1 MDRPPHLVID
11 LNEAPS
17 PPPGDT
23 PTGPAPSPP
32 REFARPVYAPPPPPP
47 PQQQLPRQPAPQA
60 TALAGQQQQQQPRE
74 AAEMALR
81 FHPPPELMAGAFG
94 AIGSVPAGLLPGVG
108 LPLPPPP
115 AQHPGEAGWGF
126 PPRPC
131 ASCGQPEV
139 LGGTMVCDACDRGFH
154 PTCVRVWPPLVP
166 PPPPPPGPPGA
177 RRPRAAANED
187 WICPECEM
195 RGARSSRW
203 KLGPVPL
210 DINAAPREDPV
221 PAAAMEVTSE
231 IESRATH
238 WLLVICVAIK
248 LSKATWTFDSGQSGL
263 LTSVNDGAQLSAT
276 QLPHFEAVHLKN
288 TALYD
293 GAQFM
298 PAFDLA
304 HCLGMRQKFTSMDR
318 DYTADGNVPQRSMH
332 LRRRRDLPQSSTLP
346 KFAEN
351 HEPGLSA
358 IFMDSSFLTKAMEPN
373 SSENQSSIKPPKF
386 LVENSNHLPHH
397 RTVGLPVQYGDFYIT
412 SIGEIDNRTSYHNC
426 NQIWPVGFTS
436 YWHDRVTGS
445 LFECEVCDGG
455 NFGPMF
461 KVRRLPCSVFPLPNA
476 STTLCENVGRK
487 PDTIETKE
495 SSSLIEDPAND
506 TDDNILMLLSDPSET
521 SRNVL
526 SCLSNDMESKMTLDC
541 STVPN
546 SNMTVPTQPSH
557 SSTFSCAPSK
567 EGNLHDKIGEFTF
580 EGITPSSVWR
590 MISCAMMEACEKMY
604 KEHGHLVF
612 SCKHSGET
620 LSSDCRSGSQNTDG
634 PSSLL
639 TRFCS
644 SYGPSIPRFIDKGN
658 DVESAC
664 ALLKEWLYH
673 DRIGFDLEFVQEIV
687 ESLPKSRACSNY
699 KFLCTRP
706 GYISSLTVAS
716 GSLLAVH
723 KNGQSSGDVLS
734 YGRHGSVVTG
744 LQNHAQ
750 RSIRELPP
758 GNPISRKLPPE
769 LAGDVF
775 QILECLGRFAEII
788 GLKEIPSIEQVEDE
802 LIDPWPIC
810 ANQKDIQHFRDHTP
824 PMNSPANV
832 STSNSNGESGLTTN
846 DETAS
851 VFIPVETSS
860 MRESAQDKLAAQTLG
875 RCSGVVLPGI
885 HLALLRVLFAE
896 LLSKVAI
903 FVDPSVDLK
912 ESKSRRGR
920 KRDAD
925 NLTSTKELKIDML
938 TANKLTWPEL
948 ARRYILAVSSI
959 GGCMDLSDISSR
971 EGVKL
976 FRCLHGDGGIL
987 CGALPGVAGMEK
999 DALLLAEAESLIC
1012 NSSANEGNKVF
1023 MMDYKDTDIVDSPE
1037 EPASDINTLPDW
1049 AKPLEPVRKLP
1060 TNVGTRIRKCVYE
1073 ALEMKPPEWARKTLE
1088 HSISKEVYKGNASG
1102 PTKKAVLSVL
1112 TEACRLKVPQKPEK
1126 PRKEKNIISI
1136 SEAILKKCRIALRRA
1151 ISSDESKLFGNLLGT
1166 TLTNSTENEDEGIL
1180 GFPGMVSRPLDFR
1193 TIDIRLAMGSYCGSW
1208 EAFHGDVQ
1216 EVIHNLHTA
1225 FADRPDVVEMVV
1237 ALCQSFES
1245 LYKTEVLDL
1254 VQKFDKYLCSE
1265 NTDSEIH
1272 EELHDILTAANNLP
1286 KAPWEDGVCKVC
1298 GIDRDDESVLL
1309 CDKCDSEY
1317 HTYCLNPPL
1326 ARIPHG
1332 NWYCPAC
1339 ISGEKKAHLDHSVSD
1354 SMQKQ
1359 NSHAGEEAHAYHE
1372 ALNKLAV
1379 AMEEKEYW
1387 ELTIPELESRI
1398 YLLKFLCDEVLSTA
1412 LIREHM
1418 DQCQDKSGDL
1428 QQKFRS
1434 LNYELKELKY
1444 KQEVMVSNARQS
1456 RWSKN
1461 EHLSNSSGLVEN
1473 QQHGTPTASD
1483 HLEEAERVSVGVNL
1497 NHPAEEAP
1505 AGQLNVG
1512 RPNKT
1517 DNVISNASSIEG
1529 NKSLGLS
1536 KHPSGIAT
1544 DRIDGDAIDEGSQG
1558 CEKALG
1564 GKSGTCDD
1572 LNMREAPFATAMSAP
1587 NGELPDDRVSTT
1599 FQDSLEASTGLVDHN
1614 ADNSEMNTLSDAI
1627 AKLQDAISAA
1637 ESQLAMASL
1646 RRECLGKDSMGR
1658 LYWVIGRPGKRPY
1671 LVADGSMLILSD
1683 RNASMVSSSSQS
1695 TLDCKGWNAASIVAY
1710 ESDEEIKCLVDWL
1723 RDYDPR
1729 EKELKDSILLW
1740 QRLLYYQSCFP
1751 LSDPPV
1757 SKLSKSEQLMDFPS
1771 TKAFVILEQKYGLQ
1785 LDHDTSD
1792 LSKRRGKKTKL
1803 GSEEK
1808 AYRCDCLEPIWPS
1821 RHHCLTCHETYL
1833 TLAEYEGHNAGQCSR
1848 SNHSPNESKAN
1859 DEPRGKGTKTD
1870 IKEKDLAD
1878 QNSNEPSSN
1887 RKLESCPYDFDEI
1900 CRNFVTNDSNK
1911 ETVKEIGLIGSHGV
1925 PSFVPSPAFF
1935 LEQPAVLNQDKRHD
1949 DLPND
1954 WTSSLEECQAMSAKS
1969 SGQEE
1974 SKSGQDCPVNS
1985 GEKQVPKSRKPVRDS
2000 TSGQEASSARD
2011 KPTRLLAVNGGL
2023 VPELSLRPVTGRNS
2037 HILKQLKI
2045 NLLDVDAAL
2054 PEEALRAL
2062 KSWQIRRRSWRAFV
2076 KDAESISQVVLA
2088 TNLLERMIKAEFLK
2102 NDWWY
2107 WSSLTAAI
2115 KTSTVSSLALR
2126 IYTLDDCII
2135 YTKDPVP
2142 NTEPADNGKSV
2153 NKGKRRREVES
2164 LAS

>member
-1 MDRPPHLVID
+1 MDRPPHLHID

-32 REFARPVYAPPPPPP
+32 REFAPAAFASAAAAAAAAAPPPPPPPPP
-47 PQQQLPRQPAPQA
+47 PQQQQLQQLIPPPPPPQPQQAPVN
-60 TALAGQQQQQQPRE
+60 QQLRLE
-74 AAEMALR
+74 AWEMVLR
-81 FHPPPELMAGAFG
+81 VHPPTPDLMAAGAFAG
-94 AIGSVPAGLLPGVG
+94 VPAGVLPGVG

-115 AQHPGEAGWGF
+115 PLHPGEAGWGF

-131 ASCGQPEV
+131 AACRLPETP
-139 LGGTMVCDACDRGFH
+139 GGTMVCDACDRGFH
-154 PTCVRVWPPLVP
+154 PTCVRVWPPLVTT
-166 PPPPPPGPPGA
+166 PPPPPGPPGA
-177 RRPRAAANED
+177 RRPQYPAANED

-195 RGARSSRW
+195 RGARTSRW
-203 KLGPVPL
+203 KLGPIAL
-210 DINAAPREDPV
+210 DINATPREE
-221 PAAAMEVTSE
+221 PAAPASDMD
-231 IESRATH
+231 ISR
-238 WLLVICVAIK
+238 
-248 LSKATWTFDSGQSGL
+248 
-263 LTSVNDGAQLSAT
+263 TSVSDGAQLSAT
-276 QLPHFEAVHLKN
+276 QLPHFEGAHFKN
-288 TALYD
+288 PIFD
-293 GAQFM
+293 VAQ
-298 PAFDLA
+298 PLPGFDLA
-304 HCLGMRQKFTSMDR
+304 HCLGMRQNFMEKQSTS
-318 DYTADGNVPQRSMH
+318 DGSQRSSH
-332 LRRRRDLPQSSTLP
+332 VRRRRDIAISQASTGP
-346 KFAEN
+346 KFADS
-351 HEPGLSA
+351 HGPGLST
-358 IFMDSSFLTKAMEPN
+358 IFMDPSFLNKAVEPN
-373 SSENQSSIKPPKF
+373 SSESSILKPPKF
-386 LVENSNHLPHH
+386 LVENSNHLQHN
-397 RTVGLPVQYGDFYIT
+397 RTVGLPIQYGDFYIT
-412 SIGEIDNRTSYHNC
+412 SVGEIDIRNSYHNS
-426 NQIWPVGFTS
+426 NQIWPVGFMS

-476 STTLCENVGRK
+476 STTLCENIRRK
-487 PDTIETKE
+487 ADTVETKE
-495 SSSLIEDPAND
+495 SSSLVEETAND
-506 TDDNILMLLSDPSET
+506 TDDNILMLLSEPSET
-521 SRNVL
+521 NPDFL
-526 SCLSNDMESKMTLDC
+526 SCLGNDRVSKTTSECINVESANTM
-541 STVPN
+541 
-546 SNMTVPTQPSH
+546 MPTPLTQSG
-557 SSTFSCAPSK
+557 TFSWGLSK
-567 EGNLHDKIGEFTF
+567 ESNLHDKIGEFTF

-590 MISCAMMEACEKMY
+590 MIYCAVMEACEKMY

-612 SCKHSGET
+612 FCKHSGET
-620 LSSDCRSGSQNTDG
+620 PSDCRSGSQNADV
-634 PSSLL
+634 PCNPL

-644 SYGPSIPRFIDKGN
+644 SYGPRIPQYIEKES
-658 DVESAC
+658 DVESVF

-687 ESLPKSRACSNY
+687 EFLPKSRSCSNY
-699 KFLCTRP
+699 QFLCKRP
-706 GYISSLTVAS
+706 GFTSSLTVAS
-716 GSLLAVH
+716 GSLIAVN
-723 KNGQSSGDVLS
+723 KNSQSNGDGTMVA
-734 YGRHGSVVTG
+734 G

-750 RSIRELPP
+750 PSIRELPL

-769 LAGDVF
+769 LAGDLF

-788 GLKEIPSIEQVEDE
+788 GLKEIPSIEQLEDE
-802 LIDPWPIC
+802 LIDPWPTC
-810 ANQKDIQHFRDHTP
+810 ANEKDIQHARDHTP

-832 STSNSNGESGLTTN
+832 STSYSNGESGVTTN
-846 DETAS
+846 DEMVS
-851 VFIPVETSS
+851 MFIPVETSS
-860 MRESAQDKLAAQTLG
+860 TREAAQDKIATQTLG

-925 NLTSTKELKIDML
+925 SLISTKELKIDML

-959 GGCMDLSDISSR
+959 GGSMDLSDISSR

-999 DALLLAEAESLIC
+999 DALLLAEAENLIC
-1012 NSSANEGNKVF
+1012 NSSANERNKVF
-1023 MMDYKDTDIVDSPE
+1023 TMDYKDTDTVDSPE
-1037 EPASDINTLPDW
+1037 EPASDISTLPDW

-1073 ALEMKPPEWARKTLE
+1073 ALEMKPPEWARKILE

-1112 TEACRLKVPQKPEK
+1112 TEACRQKLPQNPEK

-1136 SEAILKKCRIALRRA
+1136 SEAILKKCRIVLRRA

-1225 FADRPDVVEMVV
+1225 FGDRPDMVETIV

-1245 LYKTEVLDL
+1245 FYKKEVLDL
-1254 VQKFDKYLCSE
+1254 VQKFDNYLSSE

-1332 NWYCPAC
+1332 NWYCPSC
-1339 ISGEKKAHLDHSVSD
+1339 ISGEKKAHPDQSVTD
-1354 SMQKQ
+1354 LIEKQ
-1359 NSHAGEEAHAYHE
+1359 DNHIGEEAHVS
-1372 ALNKLAV
+1372 LNKLAM

-1387 ELTIPELESRI
+1387 ELSIPERT

-1412 LIREHM
+1412 LIREHI
-1418 DQCQDKSGDL
+1418 DQCSDKSGDL

-1434 LNYELKELKY
+1434 LNFELKELKY
-1444 KQEVMVSNARQS
+1444 KKEIMMSDARQS

-1473 QQHGTPTASD
+1473 QQHGTPTASE
-1483 HLEEAERVSVGVNL
+1483 HHEEAERVNVGVNL
-1497 NHPAEEAP
+1497 NHPDEGAP
-1505 AGQLNVG
+1505 AGPLNVD
-1512 RPNKT
+1512 RSNKT
-1517 DNVISNASSIEG
+1517 DNVINNTSTIEG
-1529 NKSLGLS
+1529 NKSLRLS
-1536 KHPSGIAT
+1536 KQASGIAT
-1544 DRIDGDAIDEGSQG
+1544 DRIDVDTTGEGSQG
-1558 CEKALG
+1558 SEKALG
-1564 GKSGTCDD
+1564 GKNDTCDN
-1572 LNMREAPFATAMSAP
+1572 LNAREAPFATDISSP
-1587 NGELPDDRVSTT
+1587 NEELPNERVST
-1599 FQDSLEASTGLVDHN
+1599 SLQGNPEASTGLVDHDT
-1614 ADNSEMNTLSDAI
+1614 DNSEMNILSDTM
-1627 AKLQDAISAA
+1627 AKLQDAISTV

-1658 LYWVIGRPGKRPY
+1658 LYWVIGRPRKRPC
-1671 LVADGSMLILSD
+1671 LVADGSMLIPSC
-1683 RNASMVSSSSQS
+1683 RNISVASSSSQS
-1695 TLDCKGWNAASIVAY
+1695 TYDCRGWNSASLVMY
-1710 ESDEEIKCLVDWL
+1710 ESDEEIKSLVDWL

-1740 QRLLYYQSCFP
+1740 QRLLYYQSCVP
-1751 LSDPPV
+1751 LSDPSV
-1757 SKLSKSEQLMDFPS
+1757 SKVSKSEQLMDFPN

-1785 LDHDTSD
+1785 LDQDTSD
-1792 LSKRRGKKTKL
+1792 VSKRRGKKTKL
-1803 GSEEK
+1803 GSEER

-1821 RHHCLTCHETYL
+1821 RHHCTICHETYL
-1833 TLAEYEGHNAGQCSR
+1833 TLTEYEGHNAGQCYR
-1848 SNHSPNESKAN
+1848 SNHSPNESKAS
-1859 DEPRGKGTKTD
+1859 DEPRAKGAKTD
-1870 IKEKDLAD
+1870 MKEKDLTD
-1878 QNSNEPSSN
+1878 QNCPNEPSSN
-1887 RKLESCPYDFDEI
+1887 RKLELCPFDFDEI
-1900 CRNFVTNDSNK
+1900 CKKFVTNDSNK
-1911 ETVKEIGLIGSHGV
+1911 ETVKEIGLIGSNGV

-1935 LEQPAVLNQDKRHD
+1935 LEQPDMLNQDKRHE
-1949 DLPND
+1949 LPTD

-1985 GEKQVPKSRKPVRDS
+1985 GEKQVPRSRKTVRDS
-2000 TSGQEASSARD
+2000 ASGEEASSTAD

-2054 PEEALRAL
+2054 PEEALRAS
-2062 KSWQIRRRSWRAFV
+2062 KSQQIKRRSWRAFV
-2076 KDAESISQVVLA
+2076 KEAESISQVVLA

-2135 YTKDPVP
+2135 YAKDPAP
-2142 NTEPADNGKSV
+2142 NTEPADNAKSV
-2153 NKGKRRREVES
+2153 NRGKRRREADS